1 MTVLLK
7 MGVGDDIQQ
16 KGKVQTF
23 WLARRD
29 PHQKKNKNKKENK
42 LFFLVG
48 TPDLAIRKA
57 LKRVLDLLT
66 VTILKRVNESI
77 TFKLIN

>member
-1 MTVLLK
+1 M
-7 MGVGDDIQQ
+7 IFNRQ
-16 KGKVQTF
+16 GKFKLFGWQEET
-23 WLARRD
+23 
-29 PHQKKNKNKKENK
+29 PTKKKNNNKKENK

-77 TFKLIN
+77 SFILINLQQF